1 MVGRRSSVLILALA
15 ICLAMLVSLGASS
28 RQDKPPQPF
37 GPDAFTGRVVV
48 QSSPPPLGML
58 LFACIDDCSTYQTQA
73 VGIKEGGLYSRL
85 VVEPDDRSLL
95 GHRIYFFLANEFG
108 RIKAAESVDFVAA
121 TDNFTLDLTFT
132 AAIPVPT
139 ATPTITPTASLPVP
153 GDLTVT
159 AIPRV
164 ALIVGAIAVA
174 IGMGVLMAARRRAA

>member
-1 MVGRRSSVLILALA
+1 M
-15 ICLAMLVSLGASS
+15 
-28 RQDKPPQPF
+28 
-37 GPDAFTGRVVV
+37 
-48 QSSPPPLGML
+48 
-58 LFACIDDCSTYQTQA
+58 
-73 VGIKEGGLYSRL
+73 
-85 VVEPDDRSLL
+85 VEPDDRSLL